1 MLHLFEGEK
10 QGGAA
15 VHCFVRRAVAVP
27 VLARVS
33 EGPRGDQLADCDRQG
48 DCCAQKDFV
57 EDVCRRLGHR
67 KGGYLYNERSVVWI
81 VWMGSKNSGEKMK
94 PKPRGGATQ

>member
-57 EDVCRRLGHR
+57 EECLQERLGHR
-67 KGGYLYNERSVVWI
+67 KGVIYITSAVWCGWVQRI
-81 VWMGSKNSGEKMK
+81 LEK
-94 PKPRGGATQ
+94 R